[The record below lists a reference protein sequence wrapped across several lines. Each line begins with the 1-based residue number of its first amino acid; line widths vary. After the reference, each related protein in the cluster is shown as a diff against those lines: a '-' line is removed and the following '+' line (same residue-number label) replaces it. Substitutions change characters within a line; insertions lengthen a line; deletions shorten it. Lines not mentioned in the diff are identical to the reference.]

1 MCLHTSPQGGSVVP
15 RGEVGGVCPVNEPG
29 ASGQENGVVLEGMF
43 CNVSEAHPV
52 AFACTDMLRLRF
64 RGERLPAQSS
74 KQWLR

>member
-1 MCLHTSPQGGSVVP
+1 M
-15 RGEVGGVCPVNEPG
+15 NEPG